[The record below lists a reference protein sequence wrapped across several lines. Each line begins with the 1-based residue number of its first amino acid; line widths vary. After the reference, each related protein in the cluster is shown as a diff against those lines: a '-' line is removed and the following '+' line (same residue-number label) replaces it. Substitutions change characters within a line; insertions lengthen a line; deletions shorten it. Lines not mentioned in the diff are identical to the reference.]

1 MDVELRKGWEMASDM
16 TIDQGISDPFAAA
29 FRSSPMPMVFADP
42 RKPDCPIVNANDAF
56 CKMTGYELSEVLGR
70 NCRFLQGPETDQES
84 VGLIGEAIRQQKPIG
99 LDLLNYKKDGT
110 PFWNALYVSPVFNE
124 SGELIYYFSSQFDA
138 TERRRRA
145 QAMSDRKIELETEVA
160 TRTDDLNS
168 TLGSLQKALDE
179 KTLLIHEIDHRVKN
193 NLQTISTLISLQLRG
208 LSDPIAVHALRSL
221 HDRVDALGA
230 VHRRL
235 NTVET
240 IGLFDLSDLVR
251 ELVPEIVKGSAR
263 GKIDVDL
270 DVPKIAMSSALAT
283 PVSLILNEL
292 VTNAIR
298 HAWAEQEAG
307 KLSVTAKVK
316 NDHVTLT
323 ISDNGRGMPARKQSS
338 RALSGLKLT
347 EALVR
352 QVRGVMVLRPVD
364 TGTTIEIGLPLL

>member
-70 NCRFLQGPETDQES
+70 NCRFLQGPDSDQQS

-208 LSDPIAVHALRSL
+208 LSDPIAIHALRSL
-221 HDRVDALGA
+221 HERVDALGA

>member
-270 DVPKIAMSSALAT
+270 DVPKIAMSSA
-283 PVSLILNEL
+283 
-292 VTNAIR
+292 
-298 HAWAEQEAG
+298 
-307 KLSVTAKVK
+307 SV
-316 NDHVTLT
+316 
-323 ISDNGRGMPARKQSS
+323 
-338 RALSGLKLT
+338 
-347 EALVR
+347 
-352 QVRGVMVLRPVD
+352 
-364 TGTTIEIGLPLL
+364 

>member
-1 MDVELRKGWEMASDM
+1 MDVELREDWHKTSDM
-16 TIDQGISDPFAAA
+16 SDEHGMGDPFAAA
-29 FRSSPMPMVFADP
+29 VRWSRMPMVFSDP
-42 RKPDCPIVNANDAF
+42 RKPDCPIMYANDAF
-56 CKMTGYELSEVLGR
+56 CKMTGYELSEIVGR
-70 NCRFLQGPETDQES
+70 NCRFLQGAETEEES
-84 VGLIGEAIRQQKPIG
+84 VRLIGEALAEHRPIG
-99 LDLLNYKKDGT
+99 LDILNYRKDGT

-124 SGELIYYFSSQFDA
+124 SGELLYFFSSQFDA
-138 TERRRRA
+138 TERRRNALAIA
-145 QAMSDRKIELETEVA
+145 QRKAELETEVA
-160 TRTDDLNS
+160 TSTRDLES
-168 TLGSLQKALDE
+168 TLASLQKAVEE

-208 LSDPIAVHALRSL
+208 LSDPIAIHALRSL

-235 NTVET
+235 NTSET
-240 IGLFDLSDLVR
+240 IGLFDLSELTR

-263 GKIDVDL
+263 GKIEVEI
-270 DVPKIAMSSALAT
+270 DVPKISMSSALAT
-283 PVSLILNEL
+283 PISLILNEL

-307 KLSVTAKVK
+307 MLSVGAKVN

-323 ISDNGRGMPARKQSS
+323 ISDNGRGMPAKTQTG

-352 QVRGVMVLRPVD
+352 QVRGVMVYKPAD
-364 TGTTIEIGLPLL
+364 NGTTIEIGLPLS